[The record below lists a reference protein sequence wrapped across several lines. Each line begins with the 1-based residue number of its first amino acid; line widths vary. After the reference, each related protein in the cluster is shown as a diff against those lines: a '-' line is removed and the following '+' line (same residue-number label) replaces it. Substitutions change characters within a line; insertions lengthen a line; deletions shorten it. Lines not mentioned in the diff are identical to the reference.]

1 MHCFNKIPWLL
12 MAFSLLALSG
22 CGGGAAGAPTVD
34 TAPIYTQ
41 LASTAVALQ
50 TQTAQ
55 AMPTAT
61 DTPLVS
67 PTPEASNTPLFT
79 DTLLPG
85 TPSVT
90 ALASNTPKVPLQP
103 SCDNMEYV
111 SDVNYQDG
119 YAATPGEVMD
129 KTWRV
134 MNPGPCTWN
143 LDYRLVFG
151 WGGVGTDW
159 QNARVNVYKIV
170 PPGDSIE
177 LTLSLRAPK
186 DHGEY
191 GAVFVMQNDK
201 GINFPPGQVVSI
213 YIKVQ

>member
-1 MHCFNKIPWLL
+1 MQRFNRIPWLL

-22 CGGGAAGAPTVD
+22 CGRGAAGIATVD
-34 TAPIYTQ
+34 AAPIYTQ
-41 LASTAVALQ
+41 LASTAIALQ
-50 TQTAQ
+50 TQTAL

-61 DTPLVS
+61 STPQAS
-67 PTPEASNTPLFT
+67 PTSEATNTPLFT
-79 DTLLPG
+79 DTPLPG

-90 ALASNTPKVPLQP
+90 PLVSNTPKAPLQA

-111 SDVNYQDG
+111 SDVNYADG

-143 LDYRLVFG
+143 LNYRLVFG
-151 WGGVGTDW
+151 WGGVGTNW

-201 GINFPPGQVVSI
+201 GTNFPPGQVVSI
-213 YIKVQ
+213 FIKVQ